1 VLDYGRAG
9 FMFTNGDGDDL
20 ARQIILALENP
31 EARAAKAAAAT
42 EFVQQF
48 DWSQVTAKVL
58 TVYEMV
64 LSASAA
70 LGQVEVDSSQQV
82 REAS

>member
-1 VLDYGRAG
+1 
-9 FMFTNGDGDDL
+9 
-20 ARQIILALENP
+20 
-31 EARAAKAAAAT
+31 
-42 EFVQQF
+42 
-48 DWSQVTAKVL
+48 
-58 TVYEMV
+58 MV